1 MSTELLIVLSVVE
14 ILALVVVLAIFLIA
28 IGTTARSI
36 PGHLAVLKDDLQ
48 EVDRHIGA
56 IEPAAAEINRPLDEI
71 VEALPLIADKAEAI
85 AWR

>member
-14 ILALVVVLAIFLIA
+14 IVALVAVLALSLLAVA
-28 IGTTARSI
+28 ATARSI
-36 PGHLAVLKDDLQ
+36 AENLAVLKADLQ

-56 IEPAAAEINRPLDEI
+56 IEPGAAEINRPLDEI

>member
-36 PGHLAVLKDDLQ
+36 AGHLAVLKADLQ

>member
-14 ILALVVVLAIFLIA
+14 ILALVVVLALSLMA
-28 IGTTARSI
+28 VAATARSI
-36 PGHLAVLKDDLQ
+36 AEHLAVLKTDLQ

-56 IEPAAAEINRPLDEI
+56 IEPTAAEINGPLDEI
-71 VEALPLIADKAEAI
+71 VEALPLIAEKAEAI

>member
-14 ILALVVVLAIFLIA
+14 IVALVAVLALFLIA

-36 PGHLAVLKDDLQ
+36 AGHLAVLKSDLQ
-48 EVDRHIGA
+48 EVDRHVGA
-56 IEPAAAEINRPLDEI
+56 IEPAAAQINRPLDDI
-71 VEALPLIADKAEAI
+71 VEALPLIAEKAEAI

>member
-36 PGHLAVLKDDLQ
+36 AGHLAVLKDDLQ

>member
-1 MSTELLIVLSVVE
+1 MSTELLIVSSVLE
-14 ILALVVVLAIFLIA
+14 IVVLVAVLALFLTA
-28 IGTTARSI
+28 VERRARSI
-36 PGHLAVLKDDLQ
+36 AGHLGVLKDDLQ

>member
-1 MSTELLIVLSVVE
+1 LSVVE
-14 ILALVVVLAIFLIA
+14 IVALVAVLALSLLAVA
-28 IGTTARSI
+28 ATARSI
-36 PGHLAVLKDDLQ
+36 AENLAVLKADLQ

>member
-1 MSTELLIVLSVVE
+1 
-14 ILALVVVLAIFLIA
+14 
-28 IGTTARSI
+28 
-36 PGHLAVLKDDLQ
+36 VLKADLQ